1 MVSNFQSCASAGTS
15 ADLGKDYLGRPSLH
29 LSFLQRAIGVPGKT
43 ALITAVILVI
53 QSFRLERTRHILL
66 TPKVIE
72 SYRLSRF
79 AVYRGLRAL
88 EESGLIQVNRQRG
101 RGPIVSF
108 VSTEDFD
115 G

>member
-15 ADLGKDYLGRPSLH
+15 ADFGKDYLGRPRLH
-29 LSFLQRAIGVPGKT
+29 LKFLRQAIDVPGKT

-53 QSFRLERTRHILL
+53 QSVRLERMRHILL
-66 TPKVIE
+66 TPRVID
-72 SYRLSRF
+72 SYGLSRF

-88 EESGLIQVNRQRG
+88 EESSLIQVDRQRG

-108 VSTEDFD
+108 VSTEEFD
-115 G
+115 S

>member
-1 MVSNFQSCASAGTS
+1 MVSNIRNCASAGTS
-15 ADLGKDYLGRPSLH
+15 ADVGKNFLGRSSWH
-29 LSFLQRAIGVPGKT
+29 LRFLRRAIDVPGKT

-53 QSFRLERTRHILL
+53 QSVRLERTRHILL
-66 TPKVIE
+66 TPKVID
-72 SYRLSRF
+72 SYGLSRF

-88 EESGLIQVNRQRG
+88 EASGLIQVDRQRG

-108 VSTEDFD
+108 ASTEDFD